1 MLKELAGVAPLLGC
15 LVDFPFKRCCL
26 KISEDPHLRVQV
38 LISHKLSDAGSDGAD
53 VAPADFDEWIVVC
66 FEKEKWHWK

>member
-26 KISEDPHLRVQV
+26 KISEDPHFRLQV
-38 LISHKLSDAGSDGAD
+38 LMSHKLSDAGSSGVD
-53 VAPADFDEWIVVC
+53 VAPADFIEWIGVC
-66 FEKEKWHWK
+66 FENET